1 VVKMATTYKILG
13 QSKPSAATLTA
24 AYTVPALTTATV
36 STITVANQSSTATSF
51 RISVAVNGAADTPA
65 QYLYYDI
72 AISGNNSFAT
82 TIGITL
88 GAGDIVRV
96 YNTLATCSFNI
107 FGVENT

>member
-1 VVKMATTYKILG
+1 MATTYKVLA
-13 QSKPSAATLTA
+13 QSKPSATTLTA

-36 STITVANQSSTATSF
+36 STITVANQSATATAF
-51 RISVAVNGAADTPA
+51 RISVAIAGAADTA
-65 QYLYYDI
+65 SQYLYYDI
-72 AISGNNSFAT
+72 AIPGNNTFAT